1 MYQLKLPPSWKIH
14 NTFHTTYL
22 SPFKETQEHGP
33 NFLEPPPEIIE
44 GQEEWE
50 VEKIVNRR
58 FFGKKKTKQYLVKWK
73 GYSDAHNTWE
83 PEENIFA
90 NELIQQYKGKHK
102 QGAPTRIRAT
112 GIQPEESRMP
122 AEFPPLQLQVP
133 STNITKPPSPTRQD
147 SPKSV
152 PSYIKPILAELAD
165 KTVKEATAQLKAQVE
180 HALLQYQSEIPT
192 FAKVSHQEAREEYT
206 IPSTNP
212 NQVLLNMCGQDQNRD

>member
-1 MYQLKLPPSWKIH
+1 M
-14 NTFHTTYL
+14 
-22 SPFKETQEHGP
+22 
-33 NFLEPPPEIIE
+33 EPPQEIIE

-50 VEKIVNRR
+50 VEGIVNRR

-102 QGAPTRIRAT
+102 QSAPTCIRAT

-122 AEFPPLQLQVP
+122 AEFPPSQLQVP
-133 STNITKPPSPTRQD
+133 STNISEPPSPTRQD

-152 PSYIKPILAELAD
+152 PGYIEPILAELAD

-180 HALLQYQSEIPT
+180 RALLQYQTEIPT
-192 FAKVSHQEAREEYT
+192 FAQVSHQEAREKHT
-206 IPSTNP
+206 IPPTDPDRTSPDVRSQN
-212 NQVLLNMCGQDQNRD
+212 QNRDYLGVPDEPRGPGGNDQVGGV

>member
-90 NELIQQYKGKHK
+90 NELIQQYKGRHK
-102 QGAPTRIRAT
+102 QGTPAYIKATR
-112 GIQPEESRMP
+112 IQPEESRMP

-133 STNITKPPSPTRQD
+133 DNSISIPVSPARQE

-152 PSYIKPILAELAD
+152 PGYIKPILAELAD
-165 KTVKEATAQLKAQVE
+165 ETVKEATAHLKEQVE
-180 HALLQYQSEIPT
+180 HALLQYQTEIPM
-192 FAKVSHQEAREEYT
+192 FAKVSHQE
-206 IPSTNP
+206 
-212 NQVLLNMCGQDQNRD
+212 V